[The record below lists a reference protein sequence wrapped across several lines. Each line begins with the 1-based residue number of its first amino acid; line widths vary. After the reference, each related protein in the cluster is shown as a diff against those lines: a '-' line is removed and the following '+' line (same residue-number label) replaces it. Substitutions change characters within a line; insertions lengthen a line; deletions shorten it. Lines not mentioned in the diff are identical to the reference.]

1 MAGLIWAGIGQG
13 IANAGATAA
22 NIGVRDYEMREAARL
37 RREDKEED
45 RAWREEQ
52 KDIDRDRQDE
62 RDKLYRKT
70 VEQQIAAGKGSG
82 GMKGV
87 DPADIAPGGRLAHL
101 IAGEAGMT
109 APDYEKQINA
119 MKTGDMS
126 GYETIVGARAGEEGP
141 TPIKAL
147 PEGFKK
153 EFDAKA
159 KMLSQLAMTYVTG
172 SEAKGI
178 AEAKQIGLVT
188 NAMEGAQA
196 GGDVTKAAQLAAISK
211 GHVPYAGDSNV
222 TRNVLT
228 GDTST
233 TAVGT
238 ATISEKGA
246 LAKQAEAG
254 ATENAAQAKAA
265 DALADKHKEEI
276 TKIRED
282 VKKIQAEI
290 PEVNA
295 RTKKIQAE
303 TGQVGKDGGNDKTQE
318 RLSTVINSA
327 NATLKSLED
336 NGPGKTPE
344 SKALWER
351 QRADAIA
358 LRDQAIS
365 LQKEALGARG
375 TPPAA
380 DTSGRKVGDTQI
392 VQAGPNKG
400 KTAVWDGKGWKL
412 Q

>member
-109 APDYEKQINA
+109 VPDYEKQINA

-233 TAVGT
+233 TAVGA

-265 DALADKHKEEI
+265 DALAAERTATLPKLTEEI
-276 TKIRED
+276 KKLKAETE
-282 VKKIQAEI
+282 KIQ
-290 PEVNA
+290 
-295 RTKKIQAE
+295 KE
-303 TGQVGKDGGNDKTQE
+303 TNQVGVDKTHE
-318 RLSTVINSA
+318 RLSSIINSA
-327 NATLKSLED
+327 NATVTALQNTSKG
-336 NGPGKTPE
+336 NTPE
-344 SKALWER
+344 SKAAWDKQLAEAEALR
-351 QRADAIA
+351 RKAIA
-358 LRDQAIS
+358 LQTG
-365 LQKEALGARG
+365 ALDSR
-375 TPPAA
+375 TTPPPAA
-380 DTSGRKVGDTQI
+380 TGKRTSGGAPKKVTKDEYDALPSGAQYIDPNGQI
-392 VQAGPNKG
+392 RTKQ
-400 KTAVWDGKGWKL
+400 
-412 Q
+412 